1 MAFIYLWLSWIR
13 ILWLNQPLKIRPL
26 SGLMATDE
34 IILSMTSW
42 YCSLCTTADGFS
54 SDSIPN
60 ASAVFHIK
68 ICPFPS
74 CLPPTTMKLSSLDI
88 SMAQMKSECDNWN
101 AFGLSG
107 PVMKQLLAKRLSFDG
122 FFVPLKSRS
131 RICFTIFDILFL
143 SSKNWWRT
151 DQIMDSRKDWW
162 LVSKIWK

>member
-13 ILWLNQPLKIRPL
+13 ILSLDQPLKIRAL
-26 SGLMATDE
+26 SGLIATDE
-34 IILSMTSW
+34 IILWMTSSN
-42 YCSLCTTADGFS
+42 SLSLWTTADGFS

-68 ICPFPS
+68 ICSFLS
-74 CLPPTTMKLSSLDI
+74 CLPPTTMTLSSLDI
-88 SMAQMKSECDNWN
+88 TMARMKSECDNWN
-101 AFGLSG
+101 AFKWSG

-143 SSKNWWRT
+143 SSKI
-151 DQIMDSRKDWW
+151 DEE
-162 LVSKIWK
+162 